1 MSAEQNQAIKDAL
14 LKLLEPEAHGD
25 VQASIAISLKRLADK
40 QAETPSAGPKIIHR

>member
-1 MSAEQNQAIKDAL
+1 MSAETEQFIKDEL

-40 QAETPSAGPKIIHR
+40 QAETPAPPKIINR